1 MAFRSLTLLLDDIAY
16 ILDDVALLSKVAAK
30 KTSGLLGD
38 DLALNAE
45 QVAGVRAARELPVV
59 WAVTKGSFRNKLII
73 VPAALLLSAFLPGL
87 IIPLLMIGGG
97 YLCYEG
103 FEKVFHRYTHRDHH
117 EALPKD
123 LETDLVALERDKIK
137 GAIRTDFILSTE
149 IIVVTLGTV
158 AGAAFASQVLV
169 LVGIAIVMTVGV
181 YGLVAG
187 IVKLDDG
194 GLALTMKKGKA
205 LFARGQRSAGRLI
218 LSAAPY
224 LMKGL
229 SIAGTAAMF
238 TVGGGILV
246 HGIGVLENVRHEVS
260 LAIAGLP
267 GVEILFDAVAGIIF
281 GAILLGVISLG
292 DRIRRSVAR
301 HGTAE

>member
-30 KTSGLLGD
+30 KTAGLLGD

-45 QVAGVRAARELPVV
+45 QVAGVRAARGRPVV

-103 FEKVFHRYTHRDHH
+103 FEKVFHRYSAKDAHNTFP
-117 EALPKD
+117 ED

-158 AGAAFASQVLV
+158 ADAAFASQVLV
-169 LVGIAIVMTVGV
+169 LVGIAVIMTVGV

-194 GLALTMKKGKA
+194 GLALATKKGQA
-205 LFARGQRSAGRLI
+205 LFVRAQRSAGRLI

-229 SIAGTAAMF
+229 SIVGTAAMF
-238 TVGGGILV
+238 TVGGDILV
-246 HGIGVLENVRHEVS
+246 HGIGMLENVRHEVS
-260 LAIAGLP
+260 LAITGLP
-267 GVEILFDAVAGIIF
+267 GVSILFDAFAGIIY
-281 GAILLGVISLG
+281 GEINL
-292 DRIRRSVAR
+292 
-301 HGTAE
+301 